1 MTDNT
6 TGPRSKPA
14 LSNTSLTAVLAT
26 LTGCEVIVIGS
37 DFSDG
42 VRFGLGGLV
51 ALALVAVVYQLG
63 RNRAD
68 QRPTDGE

>member
-6 TGPRSKPA
+6 TRRRANPA
-14 LSNTSLTAVLAT
+14 LSNTNLTAVLAV
-26 LTGCEVIVIGS
+26 LAGCEVLLIGS
-37 DFSDG
+37 DFSNG

-51 ALALVAVVYQLG
+51 ALALVAVVYRLG